1 MSCQSNEAECGQRR
15 CAAGSIVVLVLSL
28 VLGFL
33 ISQALTGFL
42 AIEFKDKEVPA
53 ERASAVDEV
62 VPGTIAGLGEIT
74 LPDDTDP
81 LFAAASRALF
91 TAEATRDVSGT
102 IDVEARIVY
111 GDANP
116 ESFTVAVDGERVV
129 VTATGRRGAAQ
140 GLFRAA
146 DRIRSGHGWASLDGL
161 SETPALEHRFVDTG
175 AVGVVA

>member
-1 MSCQSNEAECGQRR
+1 MVSAAAQPGPSSSSSCPSCW
-15 CAAGSIVVLVLSL
+15 
-28 VLGFL
+28 GFL
-33 ISQALTGFL
+33 ISQASTGFL

-91 TAEATRDVSGT
+91 TAEATGDVSGT
-102 IDVEARIVY
+102 IDVEARIVD